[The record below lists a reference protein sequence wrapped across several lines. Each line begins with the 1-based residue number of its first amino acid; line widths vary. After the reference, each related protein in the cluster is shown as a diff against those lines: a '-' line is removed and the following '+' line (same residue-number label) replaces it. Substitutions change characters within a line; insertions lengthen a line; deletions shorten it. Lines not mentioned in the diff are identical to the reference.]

1 MVKNANT
8 SNIKYSKIY
17 ESNLTDC
24 EFFKENN
31 ITAQEIIS
39 PIEDMITEEF
49 IDKLVSGAKDVFQ
62 KGKQVVKN
70 IATKAKN
77 FIMKFA
83 SGVKDFFKNFSIT
96 KMLSGIVTYVKKMGS
111 KLMTWLKSKF
121 SGLVPFIM
129 KYKLVDQ
136 NNKPVFSNIWTVIC
150 NASKKLINW
159 KKEGIEENDLKGAS
173 SKIQINEA
181 DKHDISDREVA
192 NYGFFVKVVHA
203 LGIKNA
209 RFNGVVSEIMKKG
222 TIGLAIMGIIKLSG
236 FSIAGALATL
246 GIGLTLSPVAMA
258 AIGGM
263 LLMAGLIIL
272 GIWICKPY
280 PTVDDCLK
288 YLHIAFSDKL
298 QETGLTSIFYSSTN
312 IWNIVNITVIGGS
325 GGGDQVDKGKSDD
338 VKKDSDSGKVSVKS
352 SSSLYALMISNLKSL
367 QSLIITIQGIK
378 IEGENIIIPKQ
389 EPVKGG
395 DAEPAKEEGGGSTEI
410 MKPDQ
415 KPGEIEVVPGFLL
428 VDLKPVKPETI
439 DIDYEV
445 IEPEILKI
453 TGGEE
458 VDDKVKMKYAQ
469 LRDIWV
475 KSQKEAGKNTKPGEG
490 TRKRLMKL
498 AKVKVQ
504 YDKLVG
510 KWKASQKE
518 AGKNTNPG
526 EGTRN
531 RLMKQATELV
541 TVKKENRF
549 LNFHN
554 FAILLEEKTFG
565 KSRNIEIT
573 GAETYLI
580 QAVTAIR
587 KSVLVLKDEK
597 DKGIGITSEFI
608 GAILADKNS
617 TEAKDAV
624 KNLYS
629 QIYSYL
635 YGKNKATLGDFG
647 PLYKESVAVLQ
658 NKSKSQVVAEKVAR
672 FCKRSLQFDGENMY
686 GGLGEFGADL
696 KDFNKS
702 LKEIMDSMKEETP
715 KSMKVKTIS
724 GVGKDGKTLLGQELI
739 NNAMKSESLRY
750 IKKFNN

>member
-1 MVKNANT
+1 MVKNT
-8 SNIKYSKIY
+8 RPSKYSKYSKIY
-17 ESNLTDC
+17 ESRLMEC
-24 EFFKENN
+24 EFLKESNVTPED
-31 ITAQEIIS
+31 ILV
-39 PIEDMITEEF
+39 PIEDLITEEF
-49 IDKLVSGAKDVFQ
+49 LGKLISKGSELLK
-62 KGKQVVKN
+62 KGKDAVSNIAKNVKN
-70 IATKAKN
+70 IAS
-77 FIMKFA
+77 KFFG
-83 SGVKDFFKNFSIT
+83 GVVNFFKNFSI
-96 KMLSGIVTYVKKMGS
+96 KKLLGGLYDMVKKLGT
-111 KLMTWLKSKF
+111 KVWNWLKDKF
-121 SGLVPFIM
+121 SGLTKFIM
-129 KYKLVDQ
+129 SNNMVDQ
-136 NNKPVFSNIWTVIC
+136 NNKPVFKNIWSTIC
-150 NASKKLINW
+150 GKAKGLVNW
-159 KKEGIEENDLKGAS
+159 KKEGVTPDQLS
-173 SKIQINEA
+173 SVGNKVKLNEA
-181 DKHDISDREVA
+181 DKYDISDRELA
-192 NYGFFVKVVHA
+192 NYGFFEKVAHA

-209 RFNGVVSEIMKKG
+209 RFNGVVSQIMKKG
-222 TIGLAIMGIIKLSG
+222 TIGVAILGLMKVCG
-236 FSIAGALATL
+236 FSLAAIT
-246 GIGLTLSPVAMA
+246 GGLTLGPVATA

-263 LLMAGLIIL
+263 LLMAGIIIL
-272 GIWICKPY
+272 AIWIVKPY
-280 PTVDDCLK
+280 PTVEDCLG

-298 QETGLTSIFYSSTN
+298 PKLNLQSIFISTTN
-312 IWNIVNITVIGGS
+312 ITQIINIVNIDVDLKSEDNRIYVFGKDDGGGSSGGDS
-325 GGGDQVDKGKSDD
+325 GGGS
-338 VKKDSDSGKVSVKS
+338 STSVSVKS
-352 SSSLYALMISNLKSL
+352 NYSLMISNLKSL

-378 IEGENIIIPKQ
+378 IEGENITIPKQ
-389 EPVKGG
+389 EPIKG
-395 DAEPAKEEGGGSTEI
+395 DDTEPAKEEGGSTEI
-410 MKPDQ
+410 MKPNQ
-415 KPGEIEVVPGFLL
+415 TPGEIEIVPGFLL
-428 VDLKPVKPETI
+428 VDLKPAKEETI
-439 DIDYEV
+439 DIDYEI

-458 VDDKVKMKYAQ
+458 VDNKVKMKYAQ
-469 LRDIWV
+469 LRDVWV

-510 KWKASQKE
+510 KWKISQKE

-531 RLMKQATELV
+531 RLMKQATEFV
-541 TVKKENRF
+541 DVKKESRF
-549 LNFHN
+549 LNFYN
-554 FAILLEEKTFG
+554 FSALLEEKTFG

-702 LKEIMDSMKEETP
+702 LKQIMDGMKESQSDKVETA
-715 KSMKVKTIS
+715 SVKTI
-724 GVGKDGKTLLGQELI
+724 GQGKPPFFQK
-739 NNAMKSESLRY
+739 ESLRY
-750 IKKFNN
+750 IKKFNNI